1 VGAQVEEVVR
11 VSGWA
16 WVRVWPRVWAWAGW
30 GLVRALRQE
39 LARVAQMFLIFDF
52 GFRMR
57 VELA

>member
-1 VGAQVEEVVR
+1 MVR

-16 WVRVWPRVWAWAGW
+16 WVRVWRRVWAWVGW

-39 LARVAQMFLIFDF
+39 LARVAQIFLIFDF